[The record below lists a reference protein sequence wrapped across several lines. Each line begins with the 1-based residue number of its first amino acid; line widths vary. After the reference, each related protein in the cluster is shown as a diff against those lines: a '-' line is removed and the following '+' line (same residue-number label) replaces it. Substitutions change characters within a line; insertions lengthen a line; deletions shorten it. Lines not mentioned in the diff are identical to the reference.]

1 MSEIDKSQLSWDEW
15 DELQNPPPAETE
27 FDRVVERAISR
38 RGFLGGVL
46 AFGSAAAAMGTLGN
60 LMTSTSAQAQEASR
74 FPFKPVGIATDHTIH
89 VPEGY
94 SWKPLAKWGQPL
106 FSNVPDVDPVNGVS
120 LENSDKVF
128 GENTDGMELFVVGDH
143 QLIAV
148 NHEYV
153 NPEINLP
160 HREKGNPANLD
171 EVRILQN
178 MQGVTVMEVAEG
190 ANGWEIV
197 VDSPYNRRIHHNT
210 PMKLSGPAAGS
221 DLVKTAADPAGID
234 CLGTF
239 NNCGAGRTPWGT

>member
-1 MSEIDKSQLSWDEW
+1 MTDIDKSQLSWDEW
-15 DELQNPPPAETE
+15 DELQNPPPAETD
-27 FDRVVERAISR
+27 FDRVVASAVSR
-38 RGFLGGVL
+38 RGFLGSVL

-60 LMTSTSAQAQEASR
+60 LMSSTSAQAQDAATSR
-74 FPFKPVGIATDHTIH
+74 FPFKPVPIATDNTIH

-94 SWKPLAKWGQPL
+94 NWKPLAKWGQPL
-106 FSNVPDVDPVNGVS
+106 FKGVPDVDPVKGVS

-160 HREKGNPANLD
+160 HRDKGNPANLD

-197 VDSPYNRRIHHNT
+197 LDSPFNRRIHHNT
-210 PMKLSGPAAGS
+210 PMKISGPAAGS
-221 DLVKTAADPAGID
+221 I
-234 CLGTF
+234 C
-239 NNCGAGRTPWGT
+239 